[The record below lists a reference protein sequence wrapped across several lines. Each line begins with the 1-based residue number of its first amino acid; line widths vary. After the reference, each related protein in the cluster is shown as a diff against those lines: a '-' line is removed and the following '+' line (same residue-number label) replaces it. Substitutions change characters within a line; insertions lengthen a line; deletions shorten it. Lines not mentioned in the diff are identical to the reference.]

1 MQLNSTF
8 KVPVPIDEAWRVLLD
23 YPRLA
28 RCMPGATV
36 TEVQGDDVLGQ
47 VKVKLGP
54 VAITYQGRVTFAEKD
69 EARHRIVASAAGRE
83 VRGSG
88 TASAQITAVLTD
100 AGGVTEVSVST
111 DLNITGKPAQ
121 FGRSVVAEVSERLIG
136 QFAENLAR
144 ELENGQPAQETQPA
158 PVSAATATV
167 AAAPA
172 AGDSLDLLGLVGG
185 PVLKRLTPV
194 LTVLATLAGV
204 AIVRRLL
211 RGRSLWPPRPPRHR
225 RHRSRRRAT
234 GSRSGST
241 SAPASSPRSA
251 SASSTS
257 SGSRACCCSPPWSA
271 SRSACLR
278 TRSPTS
284 TGSRSSPQAS
294 S

>member
-36 TEVQGDDVLGQ
+36 TEMEGDDVLGQ

-54 VAITYQGRVTFAEKD
+54 VALTYQGRVTFAEKD

-88 TASAQITAVLTD
+88 TASAQITAVLT
-100 AGGVTEVSVST
+100 GTSGVTEVSVST

-144 ELENGQPAQETQPA
+144 ELENGQPAQGTQPA
-158 PVSAATATV
+158 RSATAPGAQPGTAGAAATTATV

-185 PVLKRLTPV
+185 PVVKRLAPV
-194 LTVLATLAGV
+194 LTVLAALAGV
-204 AIVRRLL
+204 AVVRRLL
-211 RGRSLWPPRPPRHR
+211 RGRS
-225 RHRSRRRAT
+225 
-234 GSRSGST
+234 
-241 SAPASSPRSA
+241 
-251 SASSTS
+251 
-257 SGSRACCCSPPWSA
+257 
-271 SRSACLR
+271 
-278 TRSPTS
+278 
-284 TGSRSSPQAS
+284 
-294 S
+294 